1 MRYVTYDNTGT
12 LTGAYLQDLDPSH
25 ADAHIEVDADTYA
38 RWPEFRIV
46 NGALEAV
53 PHQEPAEDW
62 PALIASRRY
71 DAETAGIELLGMH
84 IDTGRDS
91 QALITGATVQAML
104 DPSYALRWKTP
115 AGFVDLT
122 AEQIIGVATAARAH
136 VQAAFNREAELL
148 VALEAGT
155 FTQEMLDQGWPA

>member
-1 MRYVTYDNTGT
+1 M
-12 LTGAYLQDLDPSH
+12 
-25 ADAHIEVDADTYA
+25 
-38 RWPEFRIV
+38 
-46 NGALEAV
+46 
-53 PHQEPAEDW
+53 
-62 PALIASRRY
+62 SRLR
-71 DAETAGIELLGMH
+71 

-104 DPSYALRWKTP
+104 DPAYSLRWKTP

-148 VALEAGT
+148 EALEVGSLCAHGGGMPAPLRSLIEH
-155 FTQEMLDQGWPA
+155 FPDELDLA